1 MVHKPNPERDTFNKY
16 STDGPARDYIDSP
29 DVFNNWKEHFK
40 KSSRAAGTSSG
51 GADTAGT
58 SGGGSDTAGTSSG
71 GAYTAGTSGEG
82 SDTAGTSSGGAY
94 TAGTSGEGSDT
105 AGTSGGGA
113 ATAGISLSSDQM
125 SAIVQEVLK
134 QMQKKT

>member
-16 STDGPARDYIDSP
+16 STDGAARDYIDSP

-40 KSSRAAGTSSG
+40 KSSRDAGTFSGRADTAGTSSGGSDTAGTSSGADTAGTSSG

-58 SGGGSDTAGTSSG
+58 SGGG
-71 GAYTAGTSGEG
+71 
-82 SDTAGTSSGGAY
+82 
-94 TAGTSGEGSDT
+94 
-105 AGTSGGGA
+105 A
-113 ATAGISLSSDQM
+113 ASLSSDQM

>member
-16 STDGPARDYIDSP
+16 STDGAARDYIDSP

-58 SGGGSDTAGTSSG
+58 SSGADTVGTSSGGADTAGSSGGGADTAGTSS
-71 GAYTAGTSGEG
+71 
-82 SDTAGTSSGGAY
+82 
-94 TAGTSGEGSDT
+94 
-105 AGTSGGGA
+105 GGA

>member
-1 MVHKPNPERDTFNKY
+1 MSILNHLIISDTSSTSLQVEQLGQNGYNVAVMVHKPNPERDTFNKY

-51 GADTAGT
+51 ADTV
-58 SGGGSDTAGTSSG
+58 GTSSG
-71 GAYTAGTSGEG
+71 GA
-82 SDTAGTSSGGAY
+82 DTVGTSSGGA
-94 TAGTSGEGSDT
+94 DT
-105 AGTSGGGA
+105 AGSSGGGA
-113 ATAGISLSSDQM
+113 DTAGISLSSDQM

>member
-16 STDGPARDYIDSP
+16 STEGPARDYIDSP

-58 SGGGSDTAGTSSG
+58 SSGGSDTAGTSGGGSDTAGTSSG
-71 GAYTAGTSGEG
+71 GAGGG
-82 SDTAGTSSGGAY
+82 VDGTSSA
-94 TAGTSGEGSDT
+94 SGRV
-105 AGTSGGGA
+105 
-113 ATAGISLSSDQM
+113 SLSSDQM

>member
-16 STDGPARDYIDSP
+16 STDGAARDYIDSP

-58 SGGGSDTAGTSSG
+58 SSGGAGTAGTSGGGAYTAGTSSG
-71 GAYTAGTSGEG
+71 GA
-82 SDTAGTSSGGAY
+82 DTAGTSS
-94 TAGTSGEGSDT
+94 
-105 AGTSGGGA
+105 GGA